1 MGEPLSAT
9 WIINC
14 PITVERGNESN
25 TFVLELVKWDFMF
38 YFVVKWYF
46 VLMHNALPLFYILI
60 HLMIALPKV
69 SSIGTSVQVT
79 PSLRS
84 AVFWQHWKQK
94 LPMTGFKRLMS
105 KMTAHCAT
113 VILSTI
119 KLEELKSLYDLG
131 TSNHH
136 RDLVSSNLVTFS
148 FCFVLKWLHSFQI

>member
-1 MGEPLSAT
+1 MRFHVLFCGEMIFCSDAQCTASFLYFNPFD
-9 WIINC
+9 
-14 PITVERGNESN
+14 EFRG
-25 TFVLELVKWDFMF
+25 K
-38 YFVVKWYF
+38 
-46 VLMHNALPLFYILI
+46 IL
-60 HLMIALPKV
+60 LPKV